1 MNMLRRIWLI
11 LIITLG
17 FLHPIGTAQADGIT
31 FNTLSASYQ
40 FAEQI
45 TFTANVSGPSP
56 MTRATV
62 FFQSG
67 SQAPYAH
74 PANSFTPATPITLT
88 ATINLTETKLIPF
101 STVSYW
107 WEVVD
112 AAGNT
117 ARSTTQTLIYV
128 DNRFAWH
135 ELTAGPVRVHWY
147 QGDSGF
153 GSAAASA
160 ASEALPKIQ
169 QQIGVEPPSPLDVYV
184 YASTD
189 DLRSAVELAGR
200 EWLGGQARPELGVV
214 LVAIPPGDSAR
225 LQMRRD
231 IPHEL
236 THLMTFVATTP
247 NYEAAP
253 RWLDEGLATLNEGD
267 PNSTQAIAVQD
278 AAAQN
283 KLLPI
288 EKLCGLFSTDAST
301 ALLAYGESRA
311 VVQQIINEYGSA
323 GVQALLAAYRDGA
336 TCEGGV
342 ERALN
347 TSLTGLEVKWRAQ
360 LQPSEI
366 TNPIASAT
374 AAPST
379 GIFPWLLLLAVI
391 ALPLIVILLWRSP
404 KKHDKMT

>member
-1 MNMLRRIWLI
+1 MRRTFFSV
-11 LIITLG
+11 LIILTGL
-17 FLHPIGTAQADGIT
+17 LHPIARSVAQADGIT
-31 FNTLSASYQ
+31 FNALSATYQ

-45 TFTANVSGPSP
+45 TFTAEVSGPSP
-56 MTRATV
+56 ITRATV

-67 SQAPYAH
+67 SQPPYSH
-74 PANSFTPATPITLT
+74 PADPFTPATPITLT
-88 ATINLTETKLIPF
+88 ATIDLTETKLIPF

-112 AAGNT
+112 AAGST
-117 ARSTTQTLIYV
+117 ARSETKALIYV
-128 DNRFAWH
+128 DNRFAWQ
-135 ELTAGPVRVHWY
+135 ELAAGPVRVHWY

-169 QQIGVEPPSPLDVYV
+169 QQIGVDPPSPLDVYV

-200 EWLGGQARPELGVV
+200 AWLGGQARPELGVV

-247 NYEAAP
+247 NYDAAP

-267 PNSTQAIAVQD
+267 PNSTQALAVQD
-278 AAAQN
+278 AAAKN
-283 KLLPI
+283 KLTPI
-288 EKLCGLFSTDAST
+288 ENLCGTFPTDASA
-301 ALLAYGESRA
+301 ALLAYGESRS

-336 TCEGGV
+336 TCAGGV

-347 TSLTGLEVKWRAQ
+347 TSLTGLEVKWRAP
-360 LQPSEI
+360 LQPSAS
-366 TNPIASAT
+366 NPTTPTTSSPA
-374 AAPST
+374 T
-379 GIFPWLLLLAVI
+379 GIQPWLLLLAVI
-391 ALPLIVILLWRSP
+391 VLPLIVILLWRSP
-404 KKHDKMT
+404 RKTG

>member
-1 MNMLRRIWLI
+1 MRRYWLI
-11 LIITLG
+11 LIIALG
-17 FLHPIGTAQADGIT
+17 LFHPLGLAQAGGIT
-31 FNTLSASYQ
+31 FNALSASYQ
-40 FAEQI
+40 FASQI
-45 TFTANVSGPSP
+45 VFSAAVSSSSP
-56 MTRATV
+56 ITGATV
-62 FFQSG
+62 FFQSS
-67 SQAPYAH
+67 SQPPYSH
-74 PANSFTPATPITLT
+74 PADPFTPATPITLT
-88 ATINLTETKLIPF
+88 ATVDLKETKLIPF

-112 AAGNT
+112 QAGQT
-117 ARSTTQTLIYV
+117 ARSETKTLIYV
-128 DNRFAWH
+128 DNRFPWQD
-135 ELTAGPVRVHWY
+135 LTAGPVRVHWY

-153 GSAAASA
+153 GSAAVSA

-184 YASTD
+184 YASTA

-247 NYEAAP
+247 NYHAVP

-267 PNSTQAIAVQD
+267 PNSIQAIAVQD
-278 AAAQN
+278 AAAKN
-283 KLLPI
+283 KLLPL
-288 EKLCGLFSTDAST
+288 ESVCGTFPVDASA
-301 ALLAYGESRA
+301 ALLAYGESRS
-311 VVQQIINEYGSA
+311 VVQQIINEYGSS
-323 GVQALLAAYRDGA
+323 GIQALLAAYRDGA

-360 LQPSEI
+360 LQPGTSSPALP
-366 TNPIASAT
+366 NSST
-374 AAPST
+374 AT
-379 GIFPWLLLLAVI
+379 GILPWLLLIAVI
-391 ALPLIVILLWRSP
+391 ALPLIVVLLWRFP
-404 KKHDKMT
+404 KKNDKMTR

>member
-1 MNMLRRIWLI
+1 MLRRTWLI

-17 FLHPIGTAQADGIT
+17 FLHPIELVKADGIT
-31 FNTLSASYQ
+31 FNALSASYQ
-40 FAEQI
+40 FAESI
-45 TFTANVSGPSP
+45 TFTADVSGPAP
-56 MTRATV
+56 ITRATV
-62 FFQSG
+62 FFQSS
-67 SQAPYAH
+67 SQPPYSH
-74 PANSFTPATPITLT
+74 PADPFTPATPITLT
-88 ATINLTETKLIPF
+88 ATIDLKETKLIPF

-112 AAGNT
+112 AAGNA
-117 ARSTTQTLIYV
+117 ARSATQTLIYV
-128 DNRFAWH
+128 DNRFAWQ

-153 GSAAASA
+153 GSAAASV
-160 ASEALPKIQ
+160 ASEPLPKIQ

-214 LVAIPPGDSAR
+214 LVAIPPSDSAR

-247 NYEAAP
+247 NYDATP

-278 AAAQN
+278 AATKN
-283 KLLPI
+283 KLIPL
-288 EKLCGLFSTDAST
+288 ENLCGTFPTDASA
-301 ALLAYGESRA
+301 ALLAYGESRS
-311 VVQQIINEYGSA
+311 VVQQIINEYGSS

-347 TSLTGLEVKWRAQ
+347 TSLTGLEVKWRSQ
-360 LQPSEI
+360 LQPGEAT
-366 TNPIASAT
+366 TNPIAPTTSSS
-374 AAPST
+374 ST
-379 GIFPWLLLLAVI
+379 GILPWLLLLAVI
-391 ALPLIVILLWRSP
+391 VLPLIVILWWSRP
-404 KKHDKMT
+404 RKTR

>member
-1 MNMLRRIWLI
+1 MKMMRRYWLI

-17 FLHPIGTAQADGIT
+17 LLHPIGAAQADGLT
-31 FNTLSASYQ
+31 FNALSASYQ
-40 FAEQI
+40 FADQI
-45 TFTANVSGPSP
+45 TFTAAVSGPSP
-56 MTRATV
+56 VTRATV

-67 SQAPYAH
+67 SQPPYSH
-74 PANSFTPATPITLT
+74 PADSFTPATSIILT
-88 ATINLTETKLIPF
+88 ATIDLKETKLIPF

-112 AAGNT
+112 RAGGT
-117 ARSTTQTLIYV
+117 ARSETKTLIYV
-128 DNRFAWH
+128 DNRFAWQD
-135 ELTAGPVRVHWY
+135 LTAGPVRVHWY

-153 GSAAASA
+153 GSAAAGA
-160 ASEALPKIQ
+160 ASEALPRIQ

-184 YASTD
+184 YASTA

-247 NYEAAP
+247 NYGSAP

-278 AAAQN
+278 AAAKN

-288 EKLCGLFSTDAST
+288 ENLCGTFPTDASA
-301 ALLAYGESRA
+301 ALLAYGESRS

-360 LQPSEI
+360 LQPNAS
-366 TNPIASAT
+366 NPTIPTTSS
-374 AAPST
+374 PST
-379 GIFPWLLLLAVI
+379 GILPWLLLIAVI
-391 ALPLIVILLWRSP
+391 VLPLIVILLWRSP
-404 KKHDKMT
+404 QKRDKMTR

>member
-1 MNMLRRIWLI
+1 MLRRTWLI

-17 FLHPIGTAQADGIT
+17 FLHPIELVKADGIT
-31 FNTLSASYQ
+31 FNALSASYQ
-40 FAEQI
+40 FAESI
-45 TFTANVSGPSP
+45 TFTADVSGPAP
-56 MTRATV
+56 ITRATV
-62 FFQSG
+62 FFQSS
-67 SQAPYAH
+67 SQPPYSH
-74 PANSFTPATPITLT
+74 PADPFTPATPITLT
-88 ATINLTETKLIPF
+88 ATIDLKETKLIPF

-112 AAGNT
+112 AAGNA
-117 ARSTTQTLIYV
+117 ARSATQTLIYV
-128 DNRFAWH
+128 DNRFAWQ

-153 GSAAASA
+153 GSAAASV
-160 ASEALPKIQ
+160 ASETLPKIQ

-214 LVAIPPGDSAR
+214 LVAIPPSDSAR

-247 NYEAAP
+247 NYDATP

-278 AAAQN
+278 AATKN
-283 KLLPI
+283 KLIPL
-288 EKLCGLFSTDAST
+288 ENLCGTFPTDASA
-301 ALLAYGESRA
+301 ALLAYGESRS
-311 VVQQIINEYGSA
+311 VVQQIINEYGSS

-347 TSLTGLEVKWRAQ
+347 TSLTGLEVKWRSQ
-360 LQPSEI
+360 LQPGEAT
-366 TNPIASAT
+366 TNPIAPTTSSS
-374 AAPST
+374 ST
-379 GIFPWLLLLAVI
+379 GILPWLLLLAVI
-391 ALPLIVILLWRSP
+391 VLPLIVILWWSRP
-404 KKHDKMT
+404 RKTR

>member
-1 MNMLRRIWLI
+1 MRRTLMCLMI
-11 LIITLG
+11 LASL
-17 FLHPIGTAQADGIT
+17 LPPIGPARADGIT
-31 FNTLSASYQ
+31 FNALSASYQ

-45 TFTANVSGPSP
+45 TFTAEVAGPSP
-56 MTRATV
+56 ITRATV

-67 SQAPYAH
+67 SQPPYSHAAD
-74 PANSFTPATPITLT
+74 PFTPTIPITLT
-88 ATINLTETKLIPF
+88 ATIDLKETKLIPF

-107 WEVVD
+107 WEVID
-112 AAGNT
+112 AAGST
-117 ARSTTQTLIYV
+117 ARSETQTLIYV
-128 DNRFAWH
+128 DNRFAWQ
-135 ELTAGPVRVHWY
+135 ELATGPVRVHWY

-153 GSAAASA
+153 GSAAISA

-247 NYEAAP
+247 NYDAAP

-288 EKLCGLFSTDAST
+288 ENLCGTFPTDAAA
-301 ALLAYGESRA
+301 ALLAYGESRS

-347 TSLTGLEVKWRAQ
+347 TSLTGLEVKWRAP
-360 LQPSEI
+360 LQPSANS
-366 TNPIASAT
+366 NPLTPTTSSS
-374 AAPST
+374 ST
-379 GIFPWLLLLAVI
+379 GILPWLLLFAVI
-391 ALPLIVILLWRSP
+391 ILPLMVILLWRSP
-404 KKHDKMT
+404 RKAGQRE